1 MKSKQSRSILLIL
14 FIVVSSCAFLF
25 LFLNSK
31 KASDDDIPA
40 ENDAQNFTE
49 RNYDNFRVEHISVI
63 RKKDNKPYFVLTANE
78 IIHRKRFSK
87 LFLYQNLKEIYIS
100 GAKIDIYLNNKVSS
114 GNNLLPVDEMID
126 IFRSLGKLPTSLND
140 YSAGKVADS
149 DLDLLSRIFFENL
162 SLNIYYPDRKKISF
176 STLYAAVT
184 PDLHNLVFSGTVQFT
199 DSMQRKFVSSKVVWS
214 KKHNGIYFP
223 EGYTLHNS
231 QERNESFYAVNK
243 DGDFSRLWDIPAIE
257 YADYLEVAE
266 NKLYAK
272 VMKKLPPYAKMMLGL
287 PMQRKK

>member
-1 MKSKQSRSILLIL
+1 MKSKQSKSVLLIL
-14 FIVVSSCAFLF
+14 FMVISSCAFLF

-31 KASDDDIPA
+31 KAGNDEILA

-49 RNYDNFRVEHISVI
+49 KDYDNFRVEHVSVI
-63 RKKDNKPYFVLTANE
+63 RKRDNKPHFVLTADE
-78 IIHRKRFSK
+78 IVHRKRFSK

-100 GAKIDIYLNNKVSS
+100 GAKIDIYLNNRASS
-114 GNNLLPVDEMID
+114 GKNLLPVDEMNE
-126 IFRSLGKLPTSLND
+126 IFRSLGKQPTSLND

-176 STLYAAVT
+176 SALYAAVT
-184 PDLHNLVFSGTVQFT
+184 PDLNNLVFSGTVQLT
-199 DSMQRKFVSSKVVWS
+199 DSMRRKFISSKVVWS

-223 EGYTLHNS
+223 EGYTLHKS
-231 QERNESFYAVNK
+231 HYRKESFYAMREN
-243 DGDFSRLWDIPAIE
+243 GDFLKLWDVPAID

-266 NKLYAK
+266 SRLYAK
-272 VMKKLPPYAKMMLGL
+272 LMKKLPLYAKMMLGL
-287 PMQRKK
+287 PLQ